1 MAYFCVSLD
10 WYRPFCIARLISAE
24 LVDIKNVF
32 TSVIINCFYSSDL
45 SRELTMDVPNLQ
57 ELQLLMPSLSAT
69 MTWTASPA
77 SLSFTRPL
85 VLDGLFIHVRV
96 N

>member
-1 MAYFCVSLD
+1 MAYF
-10 WYRPFCIARLISAE
+10 FIARLVSAFLYRSIDIGRISRYQKR
-24 LVDIKNVF
+24 VYI
-32 TSVIINCFYSSDL
+32 VIINCFYSSDL

-77 SLSFTRPL
+77 SLSFTRPP